1 MFAGAALVLCLTNA
15 TDVVANGQ
23 LRDGRT
29 KTTSAQLPGASLTYR
44 EPVAQHALPT
54 VAPGRTECASFDP
67 APLTRPQLVVWSAA
81 PVAHLPEGGR
91 VGRVGQAQDDG
102 GFDDHAQ
109 SVLAISSF
117 MISLVPP

>member
-81 PVAHLPEGGR
+81 PVDADKARDDAACALPEPLAA
-91 VGRVGQAQDDG
+91 GQKLTFIYRKTLLGQV
-102 GFDDHAQ
+102 Q
-109 SVLAISSF
+109 CKESR
-117 MISLVPP
+117 